1 MAFLATVSLIAVE
14 SLLILNSGE
23 RRRKDLKGMDTEQL
37 SAFLWHLI
45 HGWIRLGTDCRPH
58 LDCNLSNDLISILF
72 ALFINFRDRSG
83 RGNSMNKRYICQLDQ
98 FYSFSRAPPFL
109 RSFGLFIDTSFT
121 MGILQLSIKYALNII
136 RRTSYVNIH
145 VNNKLIKNCFSR
157 QRLHI

>member
-23 RRRKDLKGMDTEQL
+23 RRRKDLKGIDTEQL

-109 RSFGLFIDTSFT
+109 RSFGL
-121 MGILQLSIKYALNII
+121 I
-136 RRTSYVNIH
+136 RYVIYYGNSAVKHKIRIEYNSTD
-145 VNNKLIKNCFSR
+145 VVCEYTCK
-157 QRLHI
+157 